1 MPDPAPEHVYEGCI
15 NIRNLVEEQAAK
27 PFFVGRNGTIE
38 TEALYFWLVYR
49 RGSAAVN
56 PTPYPWHIL
65 RTMECNAGV
74 FPATDTSLD
83 AWAEEY
89 VEALKQINGIAAG
102 WYEPVRKIETALL
115 DMFTPEDSFRFPLR
129 SLEPFYSRSEFQ
141 WSRKLSGKRVT
152 VVSSF
157 SKTIEQQIAR
167 GVAPLWTG
175 ENEGLLPKD
184 VHWSFSQTGYAPVL
198 ARGSAEWPKSPL
210 KWQDAIG
217 PLTQRILNAKPDIVL
232 IGCGGLGMVLAGR
245 LRAQGVSCIVLGGAI
260 QVLFGIKGNRWSSH
274 PVISKLWNDAWVWPS
289 ASETPAGAAF
299 VERACYWGSLP
310 LAQQVQRPQKV
321 QRPQQVLP
329 PTNNEDPD
337 CERSSPGD
345 PSKPNL

>member
-15 NIRNLVEEQAAK
+15 NIRNLVEEQTTK

-175 ENEGLLPKD
+175 ENEGLLPK
-184 VHWSFSQTGYAPVL
+184 
-198 ARGSAEWPKSPL
+198 
-210 KWQDAIG
+210 
-217 PLTQRILNAKPDIVL
+217 
-232 IGCGGLGMVLAGR
+232 
-245 LRAQGVSCIVLGGAI
+245 
-260 QVLFGIKGNRWSSH
+260 
-274 PVISKLWNDAWVWPS
+274 
-289 ASETPAGAAF
+289 AAM
-299 VERACYWGSLP
+299 S
-310 LAQQVQRPQKV
+310 
-321 QRPQQVLP
+321 
-329 PTNNEDPD
+329 
-337 CERSSPGD
+337 
-345 PSKPNL
+345 